1 MTEKEYC
8 DVTDVQ
14 LLRSINYTL
23 RLINAN
29 DDPNKTRL
37 NSISANINLMIKDLE
52 TNVESYVDD

>member
-1 MTEKEYC
+1 MTEKEYF

-29 DDPNKTRL
+29 DDPNKIRL